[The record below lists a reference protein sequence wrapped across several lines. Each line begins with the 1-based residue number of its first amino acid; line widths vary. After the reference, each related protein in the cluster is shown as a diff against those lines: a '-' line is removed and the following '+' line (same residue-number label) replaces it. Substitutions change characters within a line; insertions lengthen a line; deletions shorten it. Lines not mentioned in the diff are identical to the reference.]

1 MDSLKFSRINTV
13 IRVYE
18 TRLLTKDF
26 FNSMIAAENYNE
38 AVDVLCSTEY
48 SNYFEKAKNKEDFYS
63 ILDIA
68 LEEIYR
74 EIYKLT
80 PEKGIVDF
88 IALKYDYHNLKV
100 ILTERFLE
108 KDLSY
113 ARAKLGS
120 INKDKIKNAVET
132 LNFKELSKDMGNA
145 VKLAIKSYEENQNLK
160 NIDVLLDK
168 LMLEEMKTISNKL
181 ACTAVSS
188 FLQAVTVIN
197 NKKLLIR
204 SGENLEV
211 SEKNL
216 DDYLM
221 DKIKLFKI
229 NPFGMESILGFLYA
243 KETEIKNIRIILAG
257 KINNIENNMILER
270 LRQGYE
276 DN

>member
-1 MDSLKFSRINTV
+1 MDSLKFSGINTV

-18 TRLLTKDF
+18 TRLLTKDV

-38 AVDVLCSTEY
+38 AVDVLSSTEY
-48 SNYFEKAKNKEDFYS
+48 SKYFEEAKNKEDFYS
-63 ILDIA
+63 ILDEV
-68 LEEIYR
+68 LKEIYR

-80 PEKGIVDF
+80 PEKDIVDF
-88 IALKYDYHNLKV
+88 MALKYDYHNLKV

>member
-18 TRLLTKDF
+18 TRLLTKDV

-38 AVDVLCSTEY
+38 AVNVLSGTEY
-48 SNYFEKAKNKEDFYS
+48 SKYFEEAKNKEDFYG
-63 ILDIA
+63 ILDTF
-68 LEEIYR
+68 LKEIYG

-88 IALKYDYHNLKV
+88 MALKYDYHNLKV

-108 KDLSY
+108 RDLSY
-113 ARAKLGS
+113 ALTKLGT

-132 LNFKELSKDMGNA
+132 SNCKELSEDMGGA
-145 VKLAIKSYEENQNLK
+145 VKLAIKSYEEDQNLK

-168 LMLEEMKTISNKL
+168 LMLKEMKTISNKL
-181 ACTAVSS
+181 GCTAVSS
-188 FLQAVTVIN
+188 FLQVATDIN
-197 NKKLLIR
+197 NKKILIR
-204 SGENLEV
+204 SGEDLEL

-216 DDYLM
+216 DNYLM

-243 KETEIKNIRIILAG
+243 KETEIKNVRIILAG
-257 KINNIENNMILER
+257 KINNIENNMIFER
-270 LRQGYE
+270 LREGYE
-276 DN
+276 NN

>member
-1 MDSLKFSRINTV
+1 MDSLKFSGINTV

-18 TRLLTKDF
+18 TRLLTKDV

-38 AVDVLCSTEY
+38 AVDVLSSTEY
-48 SNYFEKAKNKEDFYS
+48 SKYFEEAKNKEDFYS
-63 ILDIA
+63 ILDTV
-68 LEEIYR
+68 LKEIYR
-74 EIYKLT
+74 EFYKLT

-108 KDLSY
+108 KDLSF
-113 ARAKLGS
+113 AQVKLGS

-132 LNFKELSKDMGNA
+132 SNCNELSKDMGNA
-145 VKLAIKSYEENQNLK
+145 IKLAIKSYEENQNLK
-160 NIDVLLDK
+160 NIDILLDK
-168 LMLEEMKTISNKL
+168 LMFEEMKTISNKL
-181 ACTAVSS
+181 GCTAVSS
-188 FLQAVTVIN
+188 FLQVATEIN

-204 SGENLEV
+204 SGENLDV
-211 SEKNL
+211 SEKKL

-270 LRQGYE
+270 LREGYE
-276 DN
+276 KN

>member
-1 MDSLKFSRINTV
+1 MDSLKFSGINTV

-26 FNSMIAAENYNE
+26 FNSMIAAKNYNE
-38 AVDVLCSTEY
+38 AVDVLSSTEY
-48 SNYFEKAKNKEDFYS
+48 SNYFEEAKNKEDFYS

-120 INKDKIKNAVET
+120 IDKDKIKNAVKT

-145 VKLAIKSYEENQNLK
+145 VKLAIKSYEENHNLK

-181 ACTAVSS
+181 GCTAVSS

-197 NKKLLIR
+197 NKKILIR
-204 SGENLEV
+204 SGENLDI

-270 LRQGYE
+270 LREGYKK
-276 DN
+276 N